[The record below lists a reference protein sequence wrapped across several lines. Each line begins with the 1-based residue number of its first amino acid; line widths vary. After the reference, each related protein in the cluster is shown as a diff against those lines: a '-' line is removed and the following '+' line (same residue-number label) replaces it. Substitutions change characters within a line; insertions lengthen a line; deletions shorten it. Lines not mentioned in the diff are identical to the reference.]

1 MSGTT
6 PIMKLALLS
15 SLLLVALAGCNTA
28 PPPPRTEAEAIDE
41 LAKQV
46 SDMIE
51 ADTHEQAGYTDIYLE
66 YLETLHN
73 KCSEPFTTT
82 IKSTVDRTRDMGHL
96 GEQFAWLNTLAET
109 DAHLE
114 GVQGPVA
121 CEPIIAEVSF

>member
-51 ADTHEQAGYTDIYLE
+51 ADTHEQQVTQTFIW
-66 YLETLHN
+66 N
-73 KCSEPFTTT
+73 
-82 IKSTVDRTRDMGHL
+82 I
-96 GEQFAWLNTLAET
+96 
-109 DAHLE
+109 
-114 GVQGPVA
+114 
-121 CEPIIAEVSF
+121 